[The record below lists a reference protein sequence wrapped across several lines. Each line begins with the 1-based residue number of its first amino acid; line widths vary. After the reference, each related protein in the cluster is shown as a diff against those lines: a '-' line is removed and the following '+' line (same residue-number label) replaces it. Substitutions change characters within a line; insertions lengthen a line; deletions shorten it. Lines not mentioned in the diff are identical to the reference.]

1 MLADPAKGA
10 KPRVVL
16 MASGSEVQLVM
27 AAQEQLAARG
37 VAARVVS
44 MPSME
49 LFERQPEEYQRS
61 VLPNGIPRVAIEAA
75 QPMSWYRWVG
85 LNGEA
90 IGLHRFGASS
100 PYERIYQ
107 ELGITAERVVEAALR
122 VTS

>member
-1 MLADPAKGA
+1 M
-10 KPRVVL
+10 
-16 MASGSEVQLVM
+16 QLVL

-37 VAARVVS
+37 VPARVVS

-49 LFERQPEEYQRS
+49 LFERQPAEYQKA
-61 VLPNGIPRVAIEAA
+61 VLPSGVPRVAIEAA

-85 LNGEA
+85 LSGEA

-100 PYERIYQ
+100 PYERIYT

-122 VTS
+122 VTSA